1 MKRLLL
7 VCASLLIGLTTA
19 SASELNHPKQKI
31 KLEKKKNY
39 RFAEP
44 ITFIERGIE
53 FLIFPDGS
61 FDFNT
66 NIHDDF
72 YDDDV
77 YYKNNARRNT
87 INTSQRGPNATF
99 AFTVGSKK
107 KRGVH
112 ISRDRFGKVRRVGN
126 VYINYNRIGNI
137 TRVGS
142 VFINYSRGRHATV
155 AQVGGLK
162 VQYNRWGEIVS
173 TRGYVNRN
181 NRVSHCDV
189 IKYEDLDRDHYDY
202 DDDYHYY
209 KKNNKIKKLKKNKK

>member
-19 SASELNHPKQKI
+19 SASELNNQKPKI

-44 ITFIERGIE
+44 ISFIERGIE

-66 NIHDDF
+66 NIYDD
-72 YDDDV
+72 YDDDILHR
-77 YYKNNARRNT
+77 NNSRRSN
-87 INTSQRGPNATF
+87 INTSQRGPNVSV
-99 AFTVGSKK
+99 AFTVSSKNN
-107 KRGVH
+107 RGVL
-112 ISRDRFGKVRRVGN
+112 ISRDRFGKVRRIGN
-126 VYINYNRIGNI
+126 VYLNYNRRGNI

-142 VFINYSRGRHATV
+142 VFINYSRGKHATV
-155 AQVGGLK
+155 NQIGGLR
-162 VQYNRWGEIVS
+162 VQYNRWGEIVH
-173 TRGYVNRN
+173 TRGFVNRN

-189 IKYEDLDRDHYDY
+189 VNYQDLDRHHNDY
-202 DDDYHYY
+202 DDNYYYY
-209 KKNNKIKKLKKNKK
+209 KKNGKVKKLKKKRK